1 MRSIW
6 LIAISLIAMSTLLT
20 CCRQPDSAP
29 KPAPKVSIEASPPP
43 SFLTDPRPVIA
54 CFGDSI
60 TAGFGLDPG
69 QSFPALL
76 QQDLDRHALNQR
88 GYRYRVANL
97 GVSGDTTQDGLARLP
112 LLLAEKPAIV
122 VLELGANDGLRGLP
136 VSVTENNL
144 AEIIQAIQ
152 KAGAR
157 VLLAGMTLPPNYGPA
172 YIRKFEAVYSSL
184 AARYQLAW
192 IPFLLAGV
200 GGNADLMQRDGLHPN
215 AGGARQVEVTVMKAL
230 TPLLK

>member
-1 MRSIW
+1 MRNISW
-6 LIAISLIAMSTLLT
+6 IAISLLFT
-20 CCRQPDSAP
+20 CCRQPESAP
-29 KPAPKVSIEASPPP
+29 RPAPKASIEASPKP
-43 SFLTDPRPVIA
+43 SPAADPRLVIA

-69 QSFPALL
+69 QRFPARL
-76 QQDLDRHALNQR
+76 QWDLDQNRLS
-88 GYRYRVANL
+88 YRVVNM
-97 GVSGDTTQDGLARLP
+97 GVSGDTSQDGLARLP
-112 LLLAEKPAIV
+112 LLLAERPAIV
-122 VLELGANDGLRGLP
+122 VLELGGNDGLRGLP
-136 VSVTENNL
+136 VSVTESNL
-144 AEIIQAIQ
+144 AEIIQAVQ

-172 YIRKFEAVYSSL
+172 YIRKFEAIYRDL
-184 AARYQLAW
+184 AARYRLVW

-215 AGGARQVEVTVMKAL
+215 ADGARRVEVTVMKAL

>member
-1 MRSIW
+1 MIPK
-6 LIAISLIAMSTLLT
+6 ASTEA
-20 CCRQPDSAP
+20 S
-29 KPAPKVSIEASPPP
+29 KPAPAA
-43 SFLTDPRPVIA
+43 DPRPVIA
-54 CFGDSI
+54 CFGNSI

-76 QQDLDRHALNQR
+76 QQDLDRRQL
-88 GYRYRVANL
+88 GYRVASL
-97 GVSGDTTQDGLARLP
+97 GVSGDTTQDGVARLP

-122 VLELGANDGLRGLP
+122 VLELGGNDGLRGLP
-136 VSVTENNL
+136 VSVTESNL
-144 AEIIQAIQ
+144 AEIIEGVQ
-152 KAGAR
+152 KTGAR

-172 YIRKFEAVYSSL
+172 YIRKFEAIYRDL

-200 GGNADLMQRDGLHPN
+200 GGNADFMQRDGLHPN
-215 AGGARQVEVTVMKAL
+215 ALGAARIEVTVMKAL

>member
-1 MRSIW
+1 MRN
-6 LIAISLIAMSTLLT
+6 ISLIAMLTLLT
-20 CCRQPDSAP
+20 CCRQPESAP
-29 KPAPKVSIEASPPP
+29 KVVPKASTEAPKLSPVA
-43 SFLTDPRPVIA
+43 DPRPVIA

-76 QQDLDRHALNQR
+76 QQDLDQHKY
-88 GYRYRVANL
+88 GYRVANL
-97 GVSGDTTQDGLARLP
+97 GVSGDTSQDGLARLP

-122 VLELGANDGLRGLP
+122 VLELGGNDGLRGLP
-136 VSVTENNL
+136 VSVTESNL
-144 AEIIQAIQ
+144 AEIIEAVQ
-152 KAGAR
+152 KTGAR

-172 YIRKFEAVYSSL
+172 YIRKFEAVYHSL
-184 AARYQLAW
+184 AARYTLAW

-215 AGGARQVEVTVMKAL
+215 ALGARRVEITVMKAL
-230 TPLLK
+230 IPLLK

>member
-1 MRSIW
+1 MRSISP
-6 LIAISLIAMSTLLT
+6 IAISLIAISLLFT
-20 CCRQPDSAP
+20 CCRQPEPAP
-29 KPAPKVSIEASPPP
+29 KPVPKASTEASPQPAP
-43 SFLTDPRPVIA
+43 ADPRPVIA

-60 TAGFGLDPG
+60 TAGFGLDPA

-76 QQDLDRHALNQR
+76 QQDLDRRALNQR
-88 GYRYRVANL
+88 GYPYRVSNL

-136 VSVTENNL
+136 VSVTESNL
-144 AEIIQAIQ
+144 AEIIQALQ

-192 IPFLLAGV
+192 IPFLLDGV
-200 GGNADLMQRDGLHPN
+200 GGNAAFMQRDGLHPN
-215 AGGARQVEVTVMKAL
+215 AGGARRVEVTVMKAL
-230 TPLLK
+230 TPLLQ

>member
-1 MRSIW
+1 M
-6 LIAISLIAMSTLLT
+6 
-20 CCRQPDSAP
+20 P
-29 KPAPKVSIEASPPP
+29 EASRPAASPAA
-43 SFLTDPRPVIA
+43 DPRPVIA
-54 CFGDSI
+54 CFGNSI

-76 QQDLDRHALNQR
+76 QQDLDRRQY
-88 GYRYRVANL
+88 GYRVVNM
-97 GVSGDTTQDGLARLP
+97 GVSGDTTQDGVARLP

-122 VLELGANDGLRGLP
+122 VLELGGNDGLRGLP
-136 VSVTENNL
+136 VSVTESNL
-144 AEIIQAIQ
+144 AEIIEGVQ

-172 YIRKFEAVYSSL
+172 YIRKFEAIYRDL
-184 AARYQLAW
+184 AARYQPVW
-192 IPFLLAGV
+192 IPFLLVGV

-215 AGGARQVEVTVMKAL
+215 ALGARRVEVTVMTAL